1 MKRICTTVALLTIA
15 VAAAFAA
22 PTKNGYRIQ
31 LKFTDIRDS
40 VAYLAYYYGKPLPTI
55 YKADSVRLD
64 KNGSG
69 VISSTE
75 ETVGGIYMILLPD
88 KKTYFEFLL
97 NNGDD
102 ISITATAAKLP
113 QGLTFRNSPE
123 NERFHTYV
131 NFLQTF
137 AADQQALQA
146 KMSAAK
152 TAADSESVRKKMT
165 EEGKKLTQ
173 YRKDYTAK
181 YPKTLL
187 TTIFNALETP
197 QVPEG
202 QHLLP
207 NGKVD
212 SLYAY
217 NYYKEH
223 YWDSFDFTDDRLI
236 HTPIYDAKLE
246 EYFNRLVVPMPD
258 SINKEGDKL
267 LAKTRGRKELFKYT
281 LFWVT
286 RNAEVSKIMGMDE
299 SFVYFVENYFMRGD
313 AYWLDNEALAKY
325 TDKAQKIAPNILGN
339 VAPEITMKDP
349 NNKVVKLSDIKS
361 KYTLVVFWS
370 PDCGHC
376 VTEMPKLDSTYRAV
390 LKDKGV
396 KVMAIRTEGT
406 DEQWREFIQKYK
418 LQDWVNANDPD
429 HTSDYRSKYDVYSTP
444 VIYLLDEKKI
454 IRGKRLDHTNILEVI
469 EMLERKEKNAL
480 NK

>member
-1 MKRICTTVALLTIA
+1 MA
-15 VAAAFAA
+15 VAAAWAG
-22 PTKNGYRIQ
+22 PRNGYRIQ
-31 LKFTDIRDS
+31 LKFTDVRDS

-75 ETVGGIYMILLPD
+75 ETVGGIYMILLSD

-102 ISITATAAKLP
+102 ISVTATAAKLP
-113 QGLTFRNSPE
+113 QGLTFKNSPE
-123 NERFHTYV
+123 NERFHSYV

-137 AADQQALQA
+137 AADQQSLQA
-146 KMSAAK
+146 QMTAAK
-152 TAADSESVRKKMT
+152 TTADSESVRKKMT
-165 EEGKKLTQ
+165 EEGKKLVQ
-173 YRKDYTAK
+173 YRKDYVAK
-181 YPKTLL
+181 YPNTLL

-207 NGKVD
+207 DGKVD

-217 NYYKEH
+217 NYYKQH
-223 YWDSFDFTDDRLI
+223 YWDKFDFTDDRLI
-236 HTPIYDAKLE
+236 HTPIFDAKLD
-246 EYFNRLVVPMPD
+246 EYFNRLVVPTPD
-258 SINKEGDKL
+258 SINKEGDML

-299 SFVYFVENYFMRGD
+299 SFVYFVENYFMKGD
-313 AYWLDNEALAKY
+313 AYWLDAEALAKY
-325 TDKAQKIAPNILGN
+325 VDKAGKIAPNVIGN
-339 VAPEITMKDP
+339 LAPEIIMKDQ
-349 NNKVVKLSDIKS
+349 NNKTVKLSDIKS
-361 KYTLVVFWS
+361 KYTLLVFWS

-418 LQDWVNANDPD
+418 LDDWVNANDPD
-429 HTSDYRSKYDVYSTP
+429 RTSDYRSKYDVYSTP
-444 VIYLLDEKKI
+444 IIYLLDEKKI
-454 IRGKRLDHTNILEVI
+454 IRGKRLDHTNILSVI
-469 EMLERKEKNAL
+469 EMLEKKEKNAL